1 MLIRRVYTI
10 DMVPKFLSLLVRID
24 LSIVEFHQKYAL
36 VGLIVGMDE
45 KEEEEEEGV
54 LIIGKFD
61 CDGLCDRATGCKEG
75 EIGDLEGGTEEEEA
89 VRKEILNNLLLLKRA
104 K

>member
-1 MLIRRVYTI
+1 
-10 DMVPKFLSLLVRID
+10 MVPKFLSLLVRID

-45 KEEEEEEGV
+45 KEEEGV
-54 LIIGKFD
+54 LMIGKFD
-61 CDGLCDRATGCKEG
+61 CDGLCDRVTGCKEG
-75 EIGDLEGGTEEEEA
+75 EIGDLEGGIEEA
-89 VRKEILNNLLLLKRA
+89 VRKEILNNLLLLKRT